1 MPTIPGSLVS
11 QSCSFTLFCPN
22 TKFRFPQ
29 LPDASAAPGMTET
42 AKRPAIAQ
50 PMRYPGRAM
59 PDPLGIGR
67 TLLVLGIVL
76 ALVGLLLMLVPRIP
90 WIGRLPGDFSFG
102 GKNWRVYIPLGASLV
117 ISLILTLVLRLF
129 NRR

>member
-1 MPTIPGSLVS
+1 
-11 QSCSFTLFCPN
+11 
-22 TKFRFPQ
+22 
-29 LPDASAAPGMTET
+29 
-42 AKRPAIAQ
+42 
-50 PMRYPGRAM
+50 M